1 MVRFRIVIFAL
12 VGSLMGC
19 GPKVVVGDWETGNLP
34 EEETGSGDSAD
45 SADEDDEHSCD
56 QVELDLL
63 GPEAPIVGDT
73 WTIWVDCDGTRL
85 LGPMVV
91 RFEPSDFALVDDNVA
106 VFQYA
111 GKATLNVRSGVYAL
125 DTEVTVTEE

>member
-1 MVRFRIVIFAL
+1 MLFRSVIFAL
-12 VGSLMGC
+12 IGSLEGC

-34 EEETGSGDSAD
+34 EEESGGADSAD
-45 SADEDDEHSCD
+45 SAEEEDEHSCD
-56 QVELDLL
+56 QVALDLL

-91 RFEPSDFALVDDNVA
+91 RFEPSDFAVVDDNVA

-111 GKATLNVRSGVYAL
+111 GTATLNVRSGVYDL